1 MPLKVLK
8 ATKSASPNKVKTQRN
23 AYTHARRNIMAMV
36 INTNMASLNAVRM
49 LDSTSKEQTTSMER
63 LTSGLRINR
72 SADDAAGLAVATGM
86 TTQIMGTEMAIRN
99 ANDGI
104 GMLQT
109 LDGASEEVMNML
121 QRMRELSVQSMNG
134 TYNMDNRQQMQA
146 EVKQLQ
152 NEIQRVAD
160 TTKFNG
166 MNIMNASSFSAA
178 AVSASFAGI
187 SAGAL
192 STAIGLSAAM
202 KIHAGWEAGSAQ
214 RIGIPL
220 MNFSTLSAIN
230 TAIKLHSAGVV
241 SYASGVALASAAMLA
256 IDGSLSVM
264 KTMRANW
271 GALQN
276 RLDSTVANLANVNE
290 NINASRSRIMDADF
304 AQESANLART
314 QVLQQAGMSMLSQAN
329 QQSQQVLSLLQ

>member
-1 MPLKVLK
+1 
-8 ATKSASPNKVKTQRN
+8 
-23 AYTHARRNIMAMV
+23 MAMV
-36 INTNMASLNAVRM
+36 INTNMAAVNAVRM
-49 LDSTSKEQTTSMER
+49 LDVSSREQSVSMER

-72 SADDAAGLAVATGM
+72 AADDAAGLAVATGM

-109 LDGASEEVMNML
+109 LDGATEEVVDML
-121 QRMRELSVQSMNG
+121 QRMRELSIQSMNG
-134 TYNMDNRQQMQA
+134 TYNNDNRKQMQA

-152 NEIQRVAD
+152 LEIQRIAD

-166 MNIMNASSFSAA
+166 MNIMNASSFGSTAVNATFAA
-178 AVSASFAGI
+178 T

-192 STAIGLSAAM
+192 SVAVSNTSAM
-202 KIHAGWEAGSAQ
+202 KIHAGWEGASNN

-220 MNFSTLSAIN
+220 MNFSSLSAIQ
-230 TAIKLHSAGVV
+230 TTMRLHSEGI
-241 SYASGVALASAAMLA
+241 STYASAVTFASAALTI
-256 IDGSLSVM
+256 IDTGISVISI
-264 KTMRANW
+264 MRANW

-276 RLDSTVANLANVNE
+276 RLESTVANLQNVNE
-290 NINASRSRIMDADF
+290 NIIASRSRIMDADF
-304 AQESANLART
+304 ADESANLART

-329 QQSQQVLSLLQ
+329 QQSQNVLSLLQ

>member
-1 MPLKVLK
+1 
-8 ATKSASPNKVKTQRN
+8 
-23 AYTHARRNIMAMV
+23 MAMV
-36 INTNMASLNAVRM
+36 INTNMASLNAVRT
-49 LDSTSKEQTTSMER
+49 LDLTSREQSTSMER
-63 LTSGLRINR
+63 LTSGLRINK

-86 TTQIMGTEMAIRN
+86 TTQIRGTEMAIRN
-99 ANDGI
+99 VNDGI

-134 TYNMDNRQQMQA
+134 TYNSDNRQQMQS

-152 NEIQRVAD
+152 SEIQRISD

-166 MNIMNASSFSAA
+166 MNIMNASSFSGG

-192 STAIGLSAAM
+192 SVAVDLSAAM
-202 KIHAGWEAGSAQ
+202 RVHAGWEAGSAQ

-220 MNFSTLSAIN
+220 MNFSTLSAIA
-230 TAIKLHSAGVV
+230 TTVRLHSAGVT
-241 SYASGVALASAAMLA
+241 SYASGVALASTAMAA
-256 IDGSLSVM
+256 IDGSLSVL

-276 RLDSTVANLANVNE
+276 RMDSTVSNLANVNE

-304 AQESANLART
+304 ARESANLART

-329 QQSQQVLSLLQ
+329 QQSQQVMSLLQ